1 MPSTVAVAH
10 GEVSKDE
17 RNTKDLSPEDAGKG
31 RDTGN
36 KKEECNDGACE
47 KAAAESDAFLAG
59 VWFVAVVH

>member
-47 KAAAESDAFLAG
+47 KAAAESDAFLA
-59 VWFVAVVH
+59 